1 MTLQSTSPIDD
12 EAVGWFVALQ
22 DPDTPEDRF
31 LAFRQWLE
39 AAPEHREAYD
49 QVETLWVTLDPFEA
63 ENVVVTP
70 FLPRRTPAR
79 RAQTRRA
86 AIWSSVG
93 LAIAAGLG
101 AVVILPL
108 MAKAPHIDIYRTAK
122 GERRDVTL
130 TDGSR
135 LSLNSDTQ
143 ISVQLGKK
151 SRAVALTS
159 GEVLFDVVHDP
170 AKPFE
175 VAVGDQQIRDIGT
188 EFNVLRR
195 DDQLTVTVL
204 RGAVAVDNQTTGET
218 AQLAPGDELRH
229 RVGSSQS
236 SQARVNPEE
245 AVAWR
250 SGRLIY
256 RDQPLSDVAADL
268 NRYLPV
274 PISVDAKVGALR
286 FSGVLQ
292 LDREDLMVGRLVQL
306 LPVRA
311 TSTTASVRLSARP

>member
-1 MTLQSTSPIDD
+1 MKPQSTSPIDD

-39 AAPEHREAYD
+39 ESPEHREAYD
-49 QVETLWVTLDPFEA
+49 RVETLWVALDEPAA
-63 ENVVVTP
+63 ENAVTAP
-70 FLPRRTPAR
+70 FLPRRAPVR
-79 RAQTRRA
+79 RVQTRRA
-86 AIWSSVG
+86 ATWSGIG

-101 AVVILPL
+101 AAIILPQ
-108 MAKAPHIDIYRTAK
+108 MANPPHIDVYRTAK

-130 TDGSR
+130 ADGSK
-135 LSLNSDTQ
+135 LSLNSGAEV
-143 ISVQLGKK
+143 SVQLGKTR
-151 SRAVALTS
+151 RAVVLTS

-170 AKPFE
+170 ARPFQ
-175 VAVGDQQIRDIGT
+175 VTVGDQQIRDIGT

-204 RGAVAVDNQTTGET
+204 RGAVAVDTQTNGET
-218 AQLAPGDELRH
+218 VRLSPGDELRH
-229 RVGSSQS
+229 QIGSSQS
-236 SQARVNPEE
+236 SQVRVNPEE
-245 AVAWR
+245 TVAWR
-250 SGRLIY
+250 GGRLIY
-256 RDQPLSDVAADL
+256 RDQPLSAVAADL

-274 PISVDAKVGALR
+274 PISVDDKAGALR

-292 LDREDLMVGRLVQL
+292 LDREDLMVGRIVQL

-311 TSTTASVRLSARP
+311 TSTTASVRLSARS

>member
-1 MTLQSTSPIDD
+1 MTPPSTSPIDD

-39 AAPEHREAYD
+39 DSAEHREAYD
-49 QVETLWVTLDPFEA
+49 RVETLWVALDPPMA
-63 ENVVVTP
+63 ENAVVTP
-70 FLPRRTPAR
+70 FLPRRAPAR
-79 RAQTRRA
+79 RVQTRRA

-101 AVVILPL
+101 AVMILPQ
-108 MAKAPHIDIYRTAK
+108 MAKPPHIDVYHTAK
-122 GERRDVTL
+122 GERRDVAL
-130 TDGSR
+130 ADGSR
-135 LSLNSDTQ
+135 LSLDSGTQ
-143 ISVQLGKK
+143 VSVQLGKK
-151 SRAVALTS
+151 SRTVVLTA

-170 AKPFE
+170 ARPFQ

-204 RGAVAVDNQTTGET
+204 RGAVAVDTQSSGET
-218 AQLAPGDELRH
+218 TRLAPGDELRH
-229 RVGSSQS
+229 RIGSRQS
-236 SQARVNPEE
+236 SQVRVNPEE
-245 AVAWR
+245 AIAWR

-256 RDQPLSDVAADL
+256 RDRPLSEVAADL

-274 PISVDAKVGALR
+274 PISVDAKAGALR

-311 TSTTASVRLSARP
+311 TSTTTTVRLSPRS

>member
-12 EAVGWFVALQ
+12 EAIGWFVALQ

-39 AAPEHREAYD
+39 TAPENREAYD
-49 QVETLWVTLDPFEA
+49 RVEALWVALDPLEA
-63 ENVVVTP
+63 ETP
-70 FLPRRTPAR
+70 APLFQPRRAPAR

-86 AIWSSVG
+86 AVWSGVG
-93 LAIAAGLG
+93 LAIAASLG
-101 AVVILPL
+101 AIVILPL

-130 TDGSR
+130 ADGSR
-135 LSLNSDTQ
+135 LSLNSGTQ

-151 SRAVALTS
+151 SRTVVLTT

-170 AKPFE
+170 ARPFE

-188 EFNVLRR
+188 AFNVLRR

-204 RGAVAVDNQTTGET
+204 RGAVAVDNQTSGET
-218 AQLAPGDELRH
+218 ARLAPGDELRH
-229 RVGSSQS
+229 RIGSSQS
-236 SQARVNPEE
+236 SQTRVNPEE

-274 PISVDAKVGALR
+274 PISVDAKAGALR

-311 TSTTASVRLSARP
+311 ASTTASVRLSARP